1 MMSKDVVII
10 DGMRTAF
17 GRRGGTLK
25 DFLPTDLAALTI
37 KGLVQKTGILE
48 RGTVDSL
55 FCGSAFGDLCAAGPA
70 RYAALEAGLPVET
83 SASYIEMQCGSA
95 IDCINH
101 AAWKIMAGA
110 ADVVIAGGVES
121 HSQVYAKFST
131 CAPPYKGILPQPA
144 RQRFAPSPEQDIS
157 MLEISDGMAKKWG
170 ISREACDEFALQSQQ
185 RLPPRSKRA
194 ISRTRSFPLQ

>member
-83 SASYIEMQCGSA
+83 SASYIEMHGLSRKHDDSA
-95 IDCINH
+95 QSHHFICRSLWHYRLIVLQYIIQIKFVHINLPFS
-101 AAWKIMAGA
+101 AWPEPTRKDEQPDETRFIKPCPIP
-110 ADVVIAGGVES
+110 ADKLSIT
-121 HSQVYAKFST
+121 QN
-131 CAPPYKGILPQPA
+131 
-144 RQRFAPSPEQDIS
+144 
-157 MLEISDGMAKKWG
+157 M
-170 ISREACDEFALQSQQ
+170 
-185 RLPPRSKRA
+185 
-194 ISRTRSFPLQ
+194 

>member
-55 FCGSAFGDLCAAGPA
+55 FCGSAFGDLCAARPSPVC
-70 RYAALEAGLPVET
+70 ALEAGLPVET